1 MVFNVNG
8 IVIKEMTAGETGKR
22 ILVITR
28 EHGKMLLSA
37 RGSKNAKSG
46 IMAATQL
53 FSYCEFTVFEGK
65 GFYSVTQADVIESFY
80 GIRNDFERLAY
91 GAYILELTE
100 RTSFEE
106 MEDNAAFDLL
116 LKTLSVLS
124 SERQN
129 PKLTAVIYIIGL
141 LKECGFMWET
151 DYCVNC
157 GDILDKNAFFG
168 DRSDGLFCH
177 NCSDGM
183 AWKLGSGA
191 LKAVRYING
200 SSLNKLF
207 NFRVSEEVLDE
218 LWTFADI
225 NRRIYFGDKY
235 KTLDY
240 INNLKF

>member
-1 MVFNVNG
+1 
-8 IVIKEMTAGETGKR
+8 
-22 ILVITR
+22 
-28 EHGKMLLSA
+28 
-37 RGSKNAKSG
+37 
-46 IMAATQL
+46 
-53 FSYCEFTVFEGK
+53 
-65 GFYSVTQADVIESFY
+65 
-80 GIRNDFERLAY
+80 
-91 GAYILELTE
+91 
-100 RTSFEE
+100 
-106 MEDNAAFDLL
+106 
-116 LKTLSVLS
+116 
-124 SERQN
+124 
-129 PKLTAVIYIIGL
+129 
-141 LKECGFMWET
+141 MWET

-157 GDILDKNAFFG
+157 GDILNKNAFFG

-225 NRRIYFGDKY
+225 NRRIYLGDKY

>member
-106 MEDNAAFDLL
+106 MEDNAAF
-116 LKTLSVLS
+116 
-124 SERQN
+124 
-129 PKLTAVIYIIGL
+129 
-141 LKECGFMWET
+141 
-151 DYCVNC
+151 
-157 GDILDKNAFFG
+157 KNAVGIIFG
-168 DRSDGLFCH
+168 KAGPETYGCH
-177 NCSDGM
+177 IHN
-183 AWKLGSGA
+183 
-191 LKAVRYING
+191 KAF
-200 SSLNKLF
+200 K
-207 NFRVSEEVLDE
+207 RV
-218 LWTFADI
+218 
-225 NRRIYFGDKY
+225 RIYVGNRLLCKLWGY
-235 KTLDY
+235 TG
-240 INNLKF
+240 

>member
-1 MVFNVNG
+1 MGN
-8 IVIKEMTAGETGKR
+8 R
-22 ILVITR
+22 
-28 EHGKMLLSA
+28 LL
-37 RGSKNAKSG
+37 
-46 IMAATQL
+46 
-53 FSYCEFTVFEGK
+53 C
-65 GFYSVTQADVIESFY
+65 
-80 GIRNDFERLAY
+80 
-91 GAYILELTE
+91 
-100 RTSFEE
+100 
-106 MEDNAAFDLL
+106 
-116 LKTLSVLS
+116 
-124 SERQN
+124 
-129 PKLTAVIYIIGL
+129 KL
-141 LKECGFMWET
+141 W
-151 DYCVNC
+151 
-157 GDILDKNAFFG
+157 DILNKNAFFG

-225 NRRIYFGDKY
+225 NRRIYLGDKY